1 MKLNMKW
8 LSILAMLAVLL
19 MTPALAATAGPVLV
33 LADYKVAPGASLLTA
48 SPGPLMPGDTGTVV
62 VTITNTFKGTT
73 AGSTSSQSDT
83 YNYGAGTSN
92 GLATPT
98 HTSVT
103 TTSSTDLP
111 QGTTALKLVSLQDS
125 GPVHVVSQSYANPGS
140 LGTGDSA
147 RFEFTIS
154 ADGNA
159 APGKYYLPLTVK
171 TNDDSVYLNQY
182 VPVVVD
188 DSGVR
193 LVINDA
199 PKTFGTSK
207 SSVVLDVINYLPGGV
222 NAVSVIP
229 AGDAFTFKPVQ
240 EYTVGSIG
248 AGEMYTVTFD
258 VASRNASYSG
268 SPSFIVKYK
277 NGDNW
282 HQWGPV
288 SLPLDASTAGTTATT
303 SDGSG
308 LIYLLGGIVVLAVI
322 VGGLFLYMRGQRA
335 KK

>member
-1 MKLNMKW
+1 M
-8 LSILAMLAVLL
+8 V
-19 MTPALAATAGPVLV
+19 
-33 LADYKVAPGASLLTA
+33 DYKVAPGASLLTA

-62 VTITNTFKGTT
+62 VTIANTLKSPGT
-73 AGSTSSQSDT
+73 G
-83 YNYGAGTSN
+83 
-92 GLATPT
+92 
-98 HTSVT
+98 T
-103 TTSSTDLP
+103 TTSTSDTNTNSNMSTTYTQTLTR
-111 QGTTALKLVSLQDS
+111 TTTTSTTDGPTGSATIKFVGLQDS
-125 GPVHVVSQSYANPGS
+125 GPVKVVSQPYANPGC
-140 LGTGDSA
+140 LGMGDSA

-154 ADGNA
+154 ADQGA
-159 APGKYYLPLTVK
+159 AVGKYYLPLTVK
-171 TNDDSVYLNQY
+171 TDDDSVFLNQY
-182 VPVVVD
+182 VPVVID

-193 LVINDA
+193 MVVNDA
-199 PKTFGTSK
+199 PKSIGTGK

-229 AGDAFTFKPVQ
+229 SGDSFSFKPLQ

-258 VASRNASYSG
+258 VSSRNASYSG

-288 SLPLDASTAGTTATT
+288 SLRMDAASSAVATEPDN
-303 SDGSG
+303 SS
-308 LIYLLGGIVVLAVI
+308 LIYLLGGIVLLGVI
-322 VGGLFLYMRGQRA
+322 VGGLFLFMRGKRA

>member
-8 LSILAMLAVLL
+8 LSVLAMLAVLL
-19 MTPALAATAGPVLV
+19 TAPALAATARPVLV
-33 LADYKVAPGASLLTA
+33 LADYKVAPGESLLTA

-62 VTITNTFKGTT
+62 VTITNTFKGSS

-83 YNYGAGTSN
+83 YNYGAGSSN
-92 GLATPT
+92 GLATPS
-98 HTSVT
+98 HSST
-103 TTSSTDLP
+103 TTTQTTDLP
-111 QGTTALKLVSLQDS
+111 QGTAALKLVSLQDS

-154 ADGNA
+154 ADSTA

-171 TNDDSVYLNQY
+171 TDDDSVYLNQL

-193 LVINDA
+193 LVVNDA
-199 PKTFGTSK
+199 PKTLGTSK

-222 NAVSVIP
+222 NAVSVTP
-229 AGDAFTFKPVQ
+229 SGNAFTFKPVQ

-258 VASRNASYSG
+258 VAARNASYSG

-288 SLPLDASTAGTTATT
+288 SLALDSSPGEAAGTT

-308 LIYLLGGIVVLAVI
+308 LLYLLGGIVVLAVI
-322 VGGLFLYMRGQRA
+322 VGGLFLFMRGQRA